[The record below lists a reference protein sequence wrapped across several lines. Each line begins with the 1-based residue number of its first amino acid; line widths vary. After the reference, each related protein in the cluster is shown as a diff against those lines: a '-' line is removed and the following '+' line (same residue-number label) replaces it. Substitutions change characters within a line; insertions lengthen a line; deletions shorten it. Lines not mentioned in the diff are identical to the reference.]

1 MDIRKVRNGIRRIAD
16 TNITKGEY
24 EDRVDDLAEHV
35 LNGFPED
42 VPIEERIWQVAD
54 SSSMVIYPEE
64 MADPICHSENEPS
77 DLGVYAE
84 SGGVGGIAFGHLQ
97 ADIREKVRQKQNNS
111 PTQGG
116 GSDD

>member
-1 MDIRKVRNGIRRIAD
+1 MNIRKVRNDIRRIAD

-24 EDRVDDLAEHV
+24 EDRVDDLAEIV
-35 LNGFPED
+35 LNGFSED
-42 VPIEERIWQVAD
+42 VPIEERIQEVAE
-54 SSSMVIYPEE
+54 SSAMVIYYDK

-84 SGGVGGIAFGHLQ
+84 SSGVGGIAFGHLQ

-116 GSDD
+116 DSDE

>member
-1 MDIRKVRNGIRRIAD
+1 MNIRKVKNDIKRIAD

-64 MADPICHSENEPS
+64 MTAPICHSENEPS

-84 SGGVGGIAFGHLQ
+84 SSGVSGIAFGHLQ
-97 ADIREKVRQKQNNS
+97 ADIREKVRQKQNSSSN
-111 PTQGG
+111 QGG
-116 GSDD
+116 DSDE